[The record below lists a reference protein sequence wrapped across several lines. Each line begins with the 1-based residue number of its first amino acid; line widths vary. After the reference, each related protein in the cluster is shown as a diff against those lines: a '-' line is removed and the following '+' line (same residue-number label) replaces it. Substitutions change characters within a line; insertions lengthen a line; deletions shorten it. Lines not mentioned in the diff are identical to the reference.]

1 MKWPS
6 PKRGGHTAF
15 EIKQHE
21 IPAQECARKT
31 IGSKSPFNIELFNRI
46 GRESTFT
53 DVRFRPGGDGHVS
66 RKLSFVGRSGA
77 GRAGYTQP
85 QRTGGI
91 KAQSLVGDAPKFSAR
106 REKRLCLLDFFFV

>member
-1 MKWPS
+1 MTTPRPLPPLALRDMS
-6 PKRGGHTAF
+6 DRFRPVTGHCTKHFF
-15 EIKQHE
+15 ER
-21 IPAQECARKT
+21 P
-31 IGSKSPFNIELFNRI
+31 LFTTTNAY
-46 GRESTFT
+46 S
-53 DVRFRPGGDGHVS
+53 RPGGDGHVS

>member
-1 MKWPS
+1 MTAARTLLPLAL
-6 PKRGGHTAF
+6 RDMGGGFRTVTGHC
-15 EIKQHE
+15 
-21 IPAQECARKT
+21 PAYLGRMLLSIVASAR
-31 IGSKSPFNIELFNRI
+31 S
-46 GRESTFT
+46 
-53 DVRFRPGGDGHVS
+53 RPGGDGHVS